1 MNYRKQPHTRL
12 HHTETHK
19 HDDGSYR
26 VEAHVI
32 HRPPSPAKQPQK
44 AGEVNAYAYA
54 SPHDNDYPN
63 KVIKHGATDWEEAT
77 EAHRQILEA
86 HQHEGGHRKP
96 HVAEKDYEHGNYGEG
111 NDHDGDE

>member
-1 MNYRKQPHTRL
+1 MKYCKQPHTRL

-32 HRPPSPAKQPQK
+32 HRPPQPEGK
-44 AGEVNAYAYA
+44 NKGTDHIAYA
-54 SPHDNDYPN
+54 SPHDFDYPN
-63 KVIKHGATDWEEAT
+63 KTIRLGASDWEEASD
-77 EAHRQILEA
+77 AHRQILEA
-86 HQHEGGHRKP
+86 HQHEGGHRKT
-96 HVAEKDYEHGNYGEG
+96 HASEA